1 MFFHNSLF
9 TTHRSQIGDITMI
22 IGIGVDLIDVRR
34 FESMIFRWQH
44 KFLKRIFTDKEIK
57 YCNTKKHPAQRF
69 ATRYAAKEAFVKAL
83 FPRGQKGVSLK
94 DIEIDQ
100 KENRPVVNLNGLV
113 KELAKERDIKDVHL
127 MVSHD
132 GDYGIANVV
141 LEG

>member
-1 MFFHNSLF
+1 
-9 TTHRSQIGDITMI
+9 MI
-22 IGIGVDLIDVRR
+22 IGIGVDLVDVRR
-34 FESMIFRWQH
+34 FETMIFRWQQR
-44 KFLKRIFTDKEIK
+44 FLRRVFTDNEIR

-69 ATRYAAKEAFVKAL
+69 ATRYAAKEAFIKAL
-83 FPRGQKGVSLK
+83 FPRGQKGIRLR

-100 KENRPVVNLNGLV
+100 HENRPVVNLSGAV
-113 KELAKERDIKDVHL
+113 KKLAREQKIKDVHL

>member
-1 MFFHNSLF
+1 
-9 TTHRSQIGDITMI
+9 MI
-22 IGIGVDLIDVRR
+22 IGIGVDLIDVTR
-34 FESMIFRWQH
+34 FESIIYRWQQR
-44 KFLKRIFTDKEIK
+44 FLRRVFTDKEIS

-69 ATRYAAKEAFVKAL
+69 ATRYAAKEAFIKAL
-83 FPRGQKGVSLK
+83 FPRGQKGIRLK

-100 KENRPVVNLNGLV
+100 RENRPIVNLNGKV
-113 KELAKERDIKDVHL
+113 KDLADKRKIKEIHL

>member
-1 MFFHNSLF
+1 
-9 TTHRSQIGDITMI
+9 MI
-22 IGIGVDLIDVRR
+22 IGIGVDIVDVKR
-34 FESMIFRWQH
+34 FESIIYRWREQ
-44 KFLKRIFTDKEIK
+44 FLRRVFTDKEIK

-69 ATRYAAKEAFVKAL
+69 ATRFAAKEAFIKAL
-83 FPRGQKGVSLK
+83 FSREQKGIRFS

-100 KENRPVVNLNGLV
+100 LDGRPVINLSGAV
-113 KELAKERDIKDVHL
+113 SELAKSYDIKRTHI

>member
-1 MFFHNSLF
+1 MLSDAVVL
-9 TTHRSQIGDITMI
+9 I
-22 IGIGVDLIDVRR
+22 VDVTR
-34 FESMIFRWQH
+34 FESIIFRWQH
-44 KFLKRIFTDKEIK
+44 RFLKRVFTDNEIK

-69 ATRYAAKEAFVKAL
+69 ATRFAAKEAFIKAL

-100 KENRPVVNLNGLV
+100 RENRPVVNLSGTV
-113 KELAKERDIKDVHL
+113 KDEAEKRGIKDVHL